1 MKIRSFKDIVLQKF
15 YDEIEN
21 RISLYVERNF
31 REMQFNSQ
39 KVDRVDE
46 AQVQDT
52 ELHRI
57 VPYDTFG
64 DALTFDAIVVAEM
77 EIYQVDRNM
86 DLDDSVQ
93 KWFRVTCEVLAD
105 DGFSDFRIINVDDE
119 YDHTV
124 NNSQDRLDDIRR

>member
-21 RISLYVERNF
+21 RISLYVERNY

-77 EIYQVDRNM
+77 EIYQVDCNM

-93 KWFRVTCEVLAD
+93 NGFGLLARCWQMTA
-105 DGFSDFRIINVDDE
+105 FLISE
-119 YDHTV
+119 
-124 NNSQDRLDDIRR
+124 S